1 MQNHQPLC
9 IYCQHPVKG
18 RADKKFCN
26 DYCRNAHHNLQNSA
40 TSNAVRNINHCL
52 QKNRRI
58 LENLLPP
65 SRQLIKTSAE
75 FLQYSGFNFQ
85 YHTHILTNAR
95 GNQFF
100 CCYNYGYRWIDNVT
114 VMVMKQ
120 ETASV
125 NQRGQLNSSTQSVT
139 TFP

>member
-1 MQNHQPLC
+1 MQQHHSPLC
-9 IYCQHPVKG
+9 KHCQHPVKG

-26 DYCRNAHHNLQNSA
+26 DYCRNAHHNIQNSV

-75 FLQYSGFNFQ
+75 FLQYRGFNFQ

-100 CCYNYGYRWIDNVT
+100 CCYNYGYRWIDRVT
-114 VMVMKQ
+114 VLVMKQ
-120 ETASV
+120 DAAPVYQNGPMINT
-125 NQRGQLNSSTQSVT
+125 
-139 TFP
+139 